1 MGRDVRSLG
10 RQPCFSSQGNRVVTD
25 AQDGRRR
32 LERLGFRAR
41 PSFET
46 VEVDGWTLRFADGY
60 TKRANSVNPH
70 FGSTLPVSAKI
81 AHCEALYGERGLP
94 TIFRLTPFSEPADLD
109 RALAA
114 AGYDVLDRS
123 LVMEASLD
131 RAPDLESGNV
141 LGVPAGEWF
150 SAFDRLCPLDRV
162 KQAAHRRIVESAQG
176 TRCFALI
183 EQNGDPIVCGLG
195 VLVDA
200 AVGLFDL
207 YTAEEHRRRGHGAAV
222 IGSILRWAAHQGA
235 RTAFLQVHSQNTPAR
250 RLYERFGFEVAYP
263 YWYRIKT

>member
-1 MGRDVRSLG
+1 
-10 RQPCFSSQGNRVVTD
+10 VTD
-25 AQDGRRR
+25 AQDGHRR

-109 RALAA
+109 RTLTS

-123 LVMEASLD
+123 LVMAASLD

-141 LGVPAGEWF
+141 LIVSNDEWF
-150 SAFDRLCPLDRV
+150 AAFDRLRPLDRV

-183 EQNGDPIVCGLG
+183 EQNGDPIACGLG
-195 VLVDA
+195 VLVDD

-207 YTAEEHRRRGHGAAV
+207 YTAEERRRRGHGGAV
-222 IGSILRWAAHQGA
+222 IGSILRWAVHQGA
-235 RTAFLQVHSQNTPAR
+235 RTGFLQVHSQNTPVR
-250 RLYERFGFEVAYP
+250 RLYEGFGFEVAYP